1 MSKYNSY
8 IDDVFIDSA
17 IVIRTEY
24 LALLE
29 KATEYQQKVVGLF
42 EDLTNTT
49 EELEKYKDN
58 NFDGVTD
65 LNELQ
70 HNVMLKISDIE
81 SKISVINKIV
91 LPLNESMDKLR
102 FDEVE
107 LLNNLIDKY
116 PSKNEEDLANEL
128 AKYIE

>member
-1 MSKYNSY
+1 M
-8 IDDVFIDSA
+8 
-17 IVIRTEY
+17 
-24 LALLE
+24 
-29 KATEYQQKVVGLF
+29 
-42 EDLTNTT
+42 
-49 EELEKYKDN
+49 
-58 NFDGVTD
+58 
-65 LNELQ
+65 NELQ